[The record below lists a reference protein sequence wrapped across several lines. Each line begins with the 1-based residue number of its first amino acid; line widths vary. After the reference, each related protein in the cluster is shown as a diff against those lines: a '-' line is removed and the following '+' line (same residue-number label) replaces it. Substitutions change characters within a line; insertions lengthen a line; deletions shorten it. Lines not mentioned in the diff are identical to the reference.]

1 MYILPIHDDGPWGNI
16 NCTPPLFPHPTSYF
30 PRNFQAGCKIMLQ
43 SCQLKQGFFCCI
55 FFEYYF
61 LLYISQGLF
70 FAVYVF
76 LKWSLLVLRLVSSIF
91 QIVHFLV
98 HSNFDLLALFAG
110 KKVAQMTTQMTEC
123 YHLRQHFG
131 CVGISLYHK
140 RDKSKSCSSLSDNTP
155 YQKILKCW

>member
-70 FAVYVF
+70 FAIYVF
-76 LKWSLLVLRLVSSIF
+76 LKWSLLVLRLVSTIF

-98 HSNFDLLALFAG
+98 HSNFDLVSSLLALLVHCKCFPH
-110 KKVAQMTTQMTEC
+110 KKCGESPCRNLPSRNCDGNYTYV
-123 YHLRQHFG
+123 
-131 CVGISLYHK
+131 
-140 RDKSKSCSSLSDNTP
+140 
-155 YQKILKCW
+155 